1 MILGELLNRELRK
14 EILDAISPDA
24 TELALQQQAI
34 STLQS
39 VLEEYARKHNR
50 SYSFI
55 ESQGSTGKKQTQLR
69 NTGDIDLF
77 IGLDPNDYEKVLAL
91 PHKERKHQLDRTID
105 AIVDDWLTPAVSSL
119 EITDCQKT
127 YSQHPYLSLSYLG
140 IETDLLIC
148 FDISPSSLAENGPI
162 TAVDRT
168 VHHSRYV
175 SEKLT
180 KKLRE
185 DVRILKSFARASY
198 VYGDACAVGRM
209 GFTGYALELLVI
221 ESGSFDS
228 ALKLIR
234 DLISTPVDPL
244 NRSKHELLN
253 IPSFRDDDLF
263 IMDPTDTN
271 RNVAS
276 SFDMRSYTWFT
287 KCIDRLFQSERHD
300 IKDLIIEKPIPIG
313 QFPHWFLDHSSVFQF
328 VSDGTHHYTVVRD
341 KLYRLGRRLS
351 MELENERSG
360 ERRFGDSLFEVY
372 FEKDVFSIG
381 IIVENTTI
389 SPEFQRKGPPLGII
403 EAEKSFREK
412 HKEVFESDGY
422 LWVTEMRKWTTA
434 FELIAHVIMKNQIKG
449 LVKTETTSI
458 VSKRLLNTIHQYIL
472 PDDFPIDRAR
482 V

>member
-1 MILGELLNRELRK
+1 MGELLNHALRK
-14 EILDAISPDA
+14 KILEAISPDA
-24 TELALQQQAI
+24 AELTLQQQAI

-39 VLEEYARKHNR
+39 ALEEYAKKHNR

-55 ESQGSTGKKQTQLR
+55 ESQGSTGRKQTQLR

-77 IGLDPNDYEKVLAL
+77 IGLNPEDYEKVLAL

-105 AIVDDWLTPAVSSL
+105 TIVDDWLIPAVSSL

-127 YSQHPYLSLSYLG
+127 YSQHPYLSLTYMG
-140 IETDLLIC
+140 IDTDVLIC

-180 KKLRE
+180 KTLRE

-221 ESGSFDS
+221 EGGSFGS
-228 ALKLIR
+228 ALKL
-234 DLISTPVDPL
+234 LKNLPNTPVDPL
-244 NRSKHELLN
+244 NRSKEDLLD
-253 IPSFRDDDLF
+253 IPSFRDDVLF

-276 SFDMRSYTWFT
+276 SFDSRSYTWFE
-287 KCIDRLFQSERHD
+287 KCINKLFQSEIHD
-300 IKDLIIEKPIPIG
+300 VKDLIIEKPIPIE
-313 QFPHWFLDHSSVFQF
+313 PLPLWFLDHTSVVEF

-341 KLYRLGRRLS
+341 KLYRLGRKLS
-351 MELENERSG
+351 MELEKERSG

-372 FEKDVFSIG
+372 FEKDVFSLG
-381 IIVENTTI
+381 IIVEDTTI
-389 SPEFQRKGPPLGII
+389 SPEFSRRGPPVGII
-403 EAEKSFREK
+403 EAEKSFRNK
-412 HKEVFESDGY
+412 HKEVFESEGY
-422 LWVTEMRKWTTA
+422 LWVTEMRKWTNA
-434 FELIAHVIMKNQIKG
+434 FELITQIVANIQIKG
-449 LVKTETTSI
+449 LVRKEVTSD
-458 VSKRLLNTIHQYIL
+458 VSKLLLNAIHRYIL